1 MDAVC
6 RDRSWK
12 PPIAQYSSK
21 LSIVSWTTWR
31 SIDPLPPLGF
41 RQPQR
46 LFNRISVAPCL
57 RRAASARPLQ
67 AFTCWSRPV
76 DLILP
81 CGRSAE
87 DLHRTS
93 AVRLVEQALSTVDS
107 RFAREQVSGSFR
119 GPTALHEPTA
129 PPSVIVRRG
138 SPRRAPNIES
148 TRVRRAHSRW
158 AACPKNDAC
167 AEGVEG
173 AVFKQVLANV
183 NRHDF
188 SQHEPCGD
196 RRAFV
201 IAKLDHIGELAF
213 EIDTA
218 LATRGTATC
227 RDGAGSARPLQTRQL
242 RKAPLRTLHS
252 SFRRDRVW

>member
-1 MDAVC
+1 MEA
-6 RDRSWK
+6 SWL
-12 PPIAQYSSK
+12 P
-21 LSIVSWTTWR
+21 SIVPSCR
-31 SIDPLPPLGF
+31 LFRGRHGDQSIHCRRWAG
-41 RQPQR
+41 QPQR

-138 SPRRAPNIES
+138 FARRAPNIES
-148 TRVRRAHSRW
+148 TLGCDERIGRW

-213 EIDTA
+213 EVDTA
-218 LATRGTATC
+218 LCHAWNGDLPRRSGVSPAT
-227 RDGAGSARPLQTRQL
+227 SN
-242 RKAPLRTLHS
+242 S
-252 SFRRDRVW
+252 STS